1 MRIHVICTKNGLL
14 NEGMNNIEAH
24 FTKRMSEKHEVTSS
38 SLKDISGQ
46 IKGER
51 KADCVLLYSRATAKT
66 YWLARLAGFL
76 CKNVWFV
83 VVQRPESGFRKLVRK
98 HPLTC
103 SYLYLSEKDMEDV
116 RIASGKK
123 KVQFHVGLH
132 VEKFVPVSK
141 ERAAELKKK
150 YGFSPD
156 KKLVVHVGHASQ
168 GRGVEDMTAI
178 DRDVFET
185 LFVDSGIFDNPV
197 QKQVLEDAGVRI
209 IRGFLEN
216 VEEIYQMA
224 DAYLFPT
231 KSGDYVISVPLSV
244 MESLACGT
252 AAVAYEA
259 IQSKESITEALPDA
273 IVEVTKTDELNDALT
288 KAVAMKSESSLLNRC
303 MSWADSADY
312 VEKIITEM

>member
-1 MRIHVICTKNGLL
+1 
-14 NEGMNNIEAH
+14 
-24 FTKRMSEKHEVTSS
+24 
-38 SLKDISGQ
+38 
-46 IKGER
+46 
-51 KADCVLLYSRATAKT
+51 
-66 YWLARLAGFL
+66 
-76 CKNVWFV
+76 
-83 VVQRPESGFRKLVRK
+83 
-98 HPLTC
+98 
-103 SYLYLSEKDMEDV
+103 
-116 RIASGKK
+116 
-123 KVQFHVGLH
+123 
-132 VEKFVPVSK
+132 
-141 ERAAELKKK
+141 
-150 YGFSPD
+150 
-156 KKLVVHVGHASQ
+156 
-168 GRGVEDMTAI
+168 MTAI
-178 DRDVFET
+178 DRNVFET

-288 KAVAMKSESSLLNRC
+288 KAAAMKSESSLLNRC